1 MTVSVCL
8 LKLKRPQIPPSYA
21 VILRHFLVDETVL
34 PRHTPHGHTG
44 MLGKTCVF
52 VACLCASVSAFRTL
66 PSRPAVTFGP
76 SHRSNVATAPQRAT
90 DHATPAAR
98 TAPLHM
104 QQFNLPRGGG
114 FEPSSLIAPAIFAG
128 LFFSGALG
136 WIFNF
141 VIGFQAPS
149 TSAPLP
155 LCTSVHLRLCDSALL
170 RICTTSARHAYLHP
184 AHAAPPVPPVPPALR
199 CAAAPFPRARGRRAA
214 LPVVHQEQPTRG
226 HLPYMLAGEPC
237 CHVPATCLRHAC
249 KGL

>member
-1 MTVSVCL
+1 
-8 LKLKRPQIPPSYA
+8 
-21 VILRHFLVDETVL
+21 
-34 PRHTPHGHTG
+34 

-76 SHRSNVATAPQRAT
+76 RHRSNVATAPQHAT
-90 DHATPAAR
+90 DYATPAAR

-114 FEPSSLIAPAIFAG
+114 FEPSSLIGPAVFAG

-141 VIGFQAPS
+141 VIGFQAPLHLC

-155 LCTSVHLRLCDSALL
+155 LCSVHLRLCDSALL
-170 RICTTSARHAYLHP
+170 RICTASARHAYLHP
-184 AHAAPPVPPVPPALR
+184 AHP
-199 CAAAPFPRARGRRAA
+199 APFPRAQ
-214 LPVVHQEQPTRG
+214 LLLLLIPVVGVPLFQWYIKNNLLEGTCPTCSQASR
-226 HLPYMLAGEPC
+226 A
-237 CHVPATCLRHAC
+237 ATCLPRAC

>member
-1 MTVSVCL
+1 
-8 LKLKRPQIPPSYA
+8 
-21 VILRHFLVDETVL
+21 
-34 PRHTPHGHTG
+34 

-170 RICTTSARHAYLHP
+170 RICTASARHAYSHP
-184 AHAAPPVPPVPPALR
+184 AHAAPPVPPTTHRPPLRSCSFSSCPWSASRSSSGTSRTTYSRAPALH
-199 CAAAPFPRARGRRAA
+199 ARRRAV
-214 LPVVHQEQPTRG
+214 L
-226 HLPYMLAGEPC
+226 
-237 CHVPATCLRHAC
+237 
-249 KGL
+249 

>member
-1 MTVSVCL
+1 
-8 LKLKRPQIPPSYA
+8 
-21 VILRHFLVDETVL
+21 
-34 PRHTPHGHTG
+34 

-184 AHAAPPVPPVPPALR
+184 AHAAPPVPPSPPPSAAQLLLFLVPVVGVPLFQWYIKNNLLEGTCPTCSQASR
-199 CAAAPFPRARGRRAA
+199 AATCLPRA
-214 LPVVHQEQPTRG
+214 
-226 HLPYMLAGEPC
+226 